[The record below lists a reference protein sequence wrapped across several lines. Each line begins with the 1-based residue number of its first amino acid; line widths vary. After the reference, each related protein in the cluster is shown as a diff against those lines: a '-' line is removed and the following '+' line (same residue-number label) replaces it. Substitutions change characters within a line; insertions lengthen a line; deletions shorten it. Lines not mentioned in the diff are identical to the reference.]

1 MMKKF
6 QTKFNQMVYGMKG
19 TKGAT
24 MVEYGLMVALI
35 GVALVRVVASLS
47 SSISWRFTTVA
58 NTLALP

>member
-24 MVEYGLMVALI
+24 MVEYALLLFLI
-35 GVALVRVVASLS
+35 LVVAYIAFQKLGS
-47 SSISWRFTTVA
+47 SVSTAATSA
-58 NTLALP
+58 NNAFSS